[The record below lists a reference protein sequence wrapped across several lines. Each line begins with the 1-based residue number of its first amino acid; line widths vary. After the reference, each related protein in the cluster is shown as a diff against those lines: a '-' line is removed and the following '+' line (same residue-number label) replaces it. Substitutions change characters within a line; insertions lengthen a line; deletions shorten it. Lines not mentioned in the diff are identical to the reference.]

1 MSNKCK
7 IYYGTVVN
15 EDGDNWAKL
24 GSHEVEPIKMEGR
37 EPIIGKSPEFCC
49 TGFEKAWQ
57 SRWLLYFS
65 SDSNRGQ
72 IEIKLRSNGPGL
84 QQDLKVCFCPFCGA
98 KIILLENLKLRVMQ
112 TTRTVKSYYMEEA
125 V

>member
-15 EDGDNWAKL
+15 EDGEHWVRVGAHL
-24 GSHEVEPIKMEGR
+24 QEPVKVEGR
-37 EPIIGKSPEFCC
+37 EPLGKPPEFCC
-49 TGFEKAWQ
+49 KEFEESWH
-57 SRWLLYFS
+57 RYLYFYS
-65 SDSNRGQ
+65 ASNRGQ

-84 QQDLKVCFCPFCGA
+84 KEDLKVCFCPFCGA
-98 KIILLENLKLRVMQ
+98 RIILQENLKLRAMK
-112 TTRTVKSYYMEEA
+112 TTHTVDTYYIEEA